1 MTKHLADYK
10 ETIKGQDQK
19 LSELIAKQQELL
31 KKNQE
36 TLDRIINSSP
46 DHLKKYE
53 TSKLP

>member
-1 MTKHLADYK
+1 MTKHLEDYK
-10 ETIKGQDQK
+10 ESIKGQDQK
-19 LSELIAKQQELL
+19 LSELIEKQQELL

-53 TSKLP
+53 TSKAS